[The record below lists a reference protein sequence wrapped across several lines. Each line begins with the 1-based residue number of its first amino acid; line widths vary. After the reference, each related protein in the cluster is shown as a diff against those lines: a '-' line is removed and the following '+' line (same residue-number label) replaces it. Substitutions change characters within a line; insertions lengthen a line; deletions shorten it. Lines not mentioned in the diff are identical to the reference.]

1 MTAQSIRLL
10 NDISVFVII
19 CHLNAPAGAIVI
31 QCHLLSFNVIKCHSK
46 KIGVRKLLLNPINL
60 RLPQFRDKSL
70 QNGHYIEGVV
80 EGVIHS
86 LDITTLEE
94 FAIVLELMAE
104 AVLIAVRSIVI

>member
-19 CHLNAPAGAIVI
+19 CHLSD
-31 QCHLLSFNVIKCHSK
+31 QRERLSFNVIKCHSK

-104 AVLIAVRSIVI
+104 AVLIAIRSIVM